1 MNGTSAEQPLRDK
14 TSVDM
19 PPFSK
24 GRSPAGRSRTALV
37 ALILIAAVLLG
48 TAFRVDSM
56 RHKHGLHI
64 DEVISYITAAGRLG
78 DFSHPGATTLDGA
91 WVPAAQWKSGLGPG
105 RTFDFGQII
114 SGLAKH
120 DVHPP
125 LYFCLLHIWTLVVG
139 VKFWTG
145 PSLNLIIDV
154 LCGAALFGLARRL
167 LRDPVAAAL
176 VVLIWSVSPA
186 VRMTSSM

>member
-1 MNGTSAEQPLRDK
+1 MEERVGTG
-14 TSVDM
+14 
-19 PPFSK
+19 PP
-24 GRSPAGRSRTALV
+24 
-37 ALILIAAVLLG
+37 
-48 TAFRVDSM
+48 
-56 RHKHGLHI
+56 
-64 DEVISYITAAGRLG
+64 
-78 DFSHPGATTLDGA
+78 
-91 WVPAAQWKSGLGPG
+91 
-105 RTFDFGQII
+105 FDFGQII

-186 VRMTSSM
+186 VRMTSSMARMYSLEALFSVLFVWLLPGGRPIETGAGQAAAQRLSCWRLLPPGAC